1 MDLSWLV
8 RARWRMVGAWMW
20 PAFVVLAVVDGV
32 IGHLLPAAGQSASLV
47 GAIVLGLV
55 VNLVVVILG
64 SRPAGMLL
72 RRGRPDLPPAIARNY
87 GGAACVVLVTVGF
100 LAAGLVHHPQIVSE
114 RAAMNDA
121 AARAAAWIGD
131 HAPAPFRVDAARLD
145 TVAIQPGS
153 VYRAC
158 VANPRGTRDYC
169 VIVDDRRPL
178 SRSVVPAG
186 SEPNA
191 VLDRGTD

>member
-8 RARWRMVGAWMW
+8 RARWRMLGAWMW

-32 IGHLLPAAGQSASLV
+32 IGHLLPAAGESATLF

-55 VNLVVVILG
+55 VNLVVVVLCA
-64 SRPAGMLL
+64 RPAGMLL
-72 RRGRPDLPPAIARNY
+72 RRRRPDLPPAIARNY
-87 GGAACVVLVTVGF
+87 GGAACVALVTLGF
-100 LAAGLVHHPQIVSE
+100 LAAGLAHHSQIVSD
-114 RAAMNDA
+114 RHAMHDA
-121 AARAAAWIGD
+121 AERAAAWIGD
-131 HAPAPFRVDAARLD
+131 HAPAPFRVDAARLN

-158 VANPRGTRDYC
+158 VANPRDTRDYC